1 MARILVIDDS
11 QQDRRLMAETLIAA
25 GHEVREARDGAEG
38 LAACRRSPPDLVIT
52 DIVMP
57 EMEGIEMIRELP
69 RTARHVPV
77 LAVSDGVELYRRA
90 ARLLGA
96 VASLPKPVDAD
107 ELLDLL
113 DDLLSRAGE
122 GCCDEPGSGGR
133 VSRTH

>member
-11 QQDRRLMAETLIAA
+11 QHDRRLMTETLIAA

-38 LAACRRSPPDLVIT
+38 LAACRRSPPDLIIT

-57 EMEGIEMIRELP
+57 EMEGIEMIRELS
-69 RTARHVPV
+69 RTAPHVPV

-96 VASLPKPVDAD
+96 GGALPEALAARPLPA
-107 ELLDLL
+107 
-113 DDLLSRAGE
+113 
-122 GCCDEPGSGGR
+122 
-133 VSRTH
+133 

>member
-11 QQDRRLMAETLIAA
+11 QRDRRLLAETLIAA
-25 GHEVREARDGAEG
+25 GHEVREARDGVEG

-57 EMEGIEMIRELP
+57 EMEGIEMIRELS
-69 RTARHVPV
+69 RTAPHVPV

-96 VASLPKPVDAD
+96 AAALPKPFDADQLLNLLD
-107 ELLDLL
+107 ELLG
-113 DDLLSRAGE
+113 RAGE
-122 GCCDEPGSGGR
+122 DEPGSR
-133 VSRTH
+133 ERDSRTH